1 MARPQASATNCA
13 SVLRIRNRRVILEG
27 DAALRRKASG
37 PRPHSWCG
45 HHGRGD
51 ARRQLNGHQ
60 ARALPLLSS
69 SASPEAITTRVSM
82 PSSTE

>member
-13 SVLRIRNRRVILEG
+13 SFLRIRNRRVILEC
-27 DAALRRKASG
+27 DAALRS
-37 PRPHSWCG
+37 
-45 HHGRGD
+45 HHGRGV
-51 ARRQLNGHQ
+51 ARRQLNGPQ
-60 ARALPLLSS
+60 ARARPLLSS